1 MTFTKAFSGRIPPSQ
16 QRRMF
21 HARGVAALT
30 EFWRCHRE
38 AAGVLHF
45 CGLGYSRPGDKPRP
59 EGGATSDDF
68 IDLKNL
74 VFEPLFEQY
83 VRDSFAPVGLM
94 IDAWAE
100 KYPPGPREFPVVV
113 INDMY
118 DAWHGTLRFRLLRS
132 GTAVVEQAQ
141 PCRVS
146 ALGTR
151 KLKFVIDI
159 PVQPARYQVEAALLT
174 PGTQPVRSLRDF
186 EVSAGQDVKQ
196 PGSP

>member
-1 MTFTKAFSGRIPPSQ
+1 M
-16 QRRMF
+16 
-21 HARGVAALT
+21 AALT

-59 EGGATSDDF
+59 EGGATCDDF

-100 KYPPGPREFPVVV
+100 KYPPGPHEFPVVV
-113 INDMY
+113 INDLY
-118 DAWHGTLRFRLLRS
+118 ETWKGTLRFRLLRD
-132 GTAVVEQAQ
+132 GTAVAEKTQ
-141 PCRVS
+141 PCQVS
-146 ALGTR
+146 ALGTQ
-151 KLKFVIDI
+151 KLKFAIDI
-159 PVQPARYQVEAALLT
+159 PVQPARYQVEAALVS

-186 EVSAGQDVKQ
+186 EVPPGQNPK
-196 PGSP
+196 